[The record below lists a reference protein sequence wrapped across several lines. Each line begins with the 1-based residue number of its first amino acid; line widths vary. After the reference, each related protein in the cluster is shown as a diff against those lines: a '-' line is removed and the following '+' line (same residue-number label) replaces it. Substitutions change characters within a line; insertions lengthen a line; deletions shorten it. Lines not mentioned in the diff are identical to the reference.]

1 MNKSRI
7 SFWVAMVAIITLA
20 TATVAFSQTGSGKP
34 THHGGKLGFKLGMMT
49 DYLDLTDTE
58 QGQIK
63 QLLAS
68 EKPTLIPLKQQLAQ
82 TRQKILQEVSSGTFD
97 QAKITA
103 LASQQSQTKTQLEV
117 EKAKIMS
124 EIFNILTLDQKA
136 KAVSFLQKRQTRLE
150 KHLQKAHQK
159 SSSQQ

>member
-7 SFWVAMVAIITLA
+7 NRWVAMAAIIALA
-20 TATVAFSQTGSGKP
+20 TATAFSETGSGKP
-34 THHGGKLGFKLGMMT
+34 MHHGGKLGFKLGVMT
-49 DYLDLTDTE
+49 DYLDLTDTQ

-63 QLLAS
+63 QLLVS

-82 TRQKILQEVSSGTFD
+82 TRQQILQEVSSGTFN

-124 EIFNILTLDQKA
+124 EIFNILTPDQKA
-136 KAVSFLQKRQTRLE
+136 KEVSFLKKRQTRFE
-150 KHLQKAHQK
+150 QHLQKAQQK